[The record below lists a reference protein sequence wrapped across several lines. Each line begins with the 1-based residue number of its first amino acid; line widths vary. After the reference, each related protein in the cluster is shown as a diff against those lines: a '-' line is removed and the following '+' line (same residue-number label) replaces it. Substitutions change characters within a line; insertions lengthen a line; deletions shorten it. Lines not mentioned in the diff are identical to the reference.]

1 MNGLTHSVRMA
12 KKFLEIGGATDVII
26 IATDDDDDDVS
37 VTMPKDSH
45 VVASLMM
52 FALDES
58 SELTKEIVKNFLLRG
73 GHLS

>member
-12 KKFLEIGGATDVII
+12 KKILEIGGATDVII
-26 IATDDDDDDVS
+26 IATDDDDVS

>member
-26 IATDDDDDDVS
+26 IATDDDDVS

>member
-1 MNGLTHSVRMA
+1 MNGLPHSVRMA

-26 IATDDDDDDVS
+26 IATDGDGVS
-37 VTMPKDSH
+37 VTTPKDSH
-45 VVASLMM
+45 VTANLIM

>member
-12 KKFLEIGGATDVII
+12 KKILEIGGATNAII
-26 IATDDDDDDVS
+26 IATDDDDVS

>member
-1 MNGLTHSVRMA
+1 MSELKRTVKVA
-12 KKFLEIGGATDVII
+12 ETFFKLEGATNVIV
-26 IATDDDDDDVS
+26 IATNDDDVS

-45 VVASLMM
+45 VTANLIM